1 MKWELSEAVYGDIVR
16 ICLGEIYHY
25 GIYVS
30 DDEVIQFGPPP
41 VNILRPEDE
50 IEVCVTNI
58 DDFLC
63 GKFLEV
69 EKPERKERKKRRSPE
84 EVVQTARSRIGE
96 KGYSIL
102 YNNCE
107 HFVYECAYGEHF
119 CSQTDRIRKMWRS
132 KLEQAGML

>member
-1 MKWELSEAVYGDIVR
+1 MKWAFDEPQMGDIVR

-30 DDEVIQFGPPP
+30 DEEIVQFGEPPTTILRRDDEV
-41 VNILRPEDE
+41 
-50 IEVCVTNI
+50 EVCVTDING
-58 DDFLC
+58 FLC

-69 EKPERKERKKRRSPE
+69 GKLDRKEAKKARTSN
-84 EVVQTARSRIGE
+84 EVVRIARSRIGE

-107 HFVYECAYGEHF
+107 HFVNECVFGEKT
-119 CSQTDRIRKMWRS
+119 CSQTDSIRKMWRLRLGTDV
-132 KLEQAGML
+132 K